1 MGIYFHIARN
11 AGSNHINHSLP
22 RMENDQNSGG
32 NDVYTLFLL
41 PRSGSSSRILSRPV
55 LWLVDDDESSMPC
68 LIIISAE
75 DDIVG
80 LRSEGKNFIGQKKIG
95 MLPRRGLSIRY

>member
-80 LRSEGKNFIGQKKIG
+80 LRSEGKNFIG
-95 MLPRRGLSIRY
+95 RRKYGCYQEGAWR